1 MLLSVLG
8 CDSRDNSAPSYANNV
23 SEESLEALSPIRE
36 EDTEQAQTDR
46 KLVKTGFITFR
57 TSDFSATQKS
67 IEEAITTYRAYAS
80 LNQTDRYAG
89 RISNTI
95 VVRIPADNFDKFVAT
110 ISEKVEE
117 FEQKEIETVDITEE
131 FVAFRRAWKLKRR

>member
-1 MLLSVLG
+1 MSRKKPLFLLPITFLLL
-8 CDSRDNSAPSYANNV
+8 CDSRDNSAPSYANDV
-23 SEESLEALSPIRE
+23 SEESLEALSPISE

-46 KLVKTGFITFR
+46 KLVKTGFVIFKTL
-57 TSDFSATQKS
+57 DISATQKS

-95 VVRIPADNFDKFVAT
+95 VVRIPATTSINSWLPSAKRWR
-110 ISEKVEE
+110 SLSRK
-117 FEQKEIETVDITEE
+117 
-131 FVAFRRAWKLKRR
+131 RLKR